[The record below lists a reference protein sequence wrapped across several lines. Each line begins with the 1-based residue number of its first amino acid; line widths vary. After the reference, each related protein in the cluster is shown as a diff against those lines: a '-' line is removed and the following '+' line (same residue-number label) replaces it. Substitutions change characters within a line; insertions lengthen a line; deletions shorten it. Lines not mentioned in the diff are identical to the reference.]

1 MFTPQFSMPI
11 FDTRLWAALRVSRTD
26 REIALTQYEKTVQT
40 AFREV
45 ADALAVR
52 GTVDEQLAAQE
63 SLTATV
69 ADTYRL
75 AEKRYSSGIDSYL
88 TVLDAQRSHFA
99 ARQSLVTLRFA
110 KLAAQIQLYA
120 ALGGGAE
127 S

>member
-1 MFTPQFSMPI
+1 M
-11 FDTRLWAALRVSRTD
+11 RVSETD
-26 REIALTQYEKTVQT
+26 REILLVQYEKTVQT

-75 AEKRYSSGIDSYL
+75 AEKRYNNGIDSYL

-99 ARQSLVTLRFA
+99 ARQSLVTLHFA
-110 KLAAQIQLYA
+110 RLAAQIQLYA
-120 ALGGGAE
+120 ALGGGA
-127 S
+127 